1 MDPRHDNLDPDIAT
15 GPEAPPPARDE
26 TAGPPPPLPT
36 RRVVRTG
43 TTPEVPL
50 HSEEG
55 TAAAIAETSPED
67 VSPPGIAHVQTER
80 TRSPDT
86 HAPEDPLRLYQNV
99 RVLGVVS
106 FLTSVGSEM
115 VVPLRLLFLVTVLQT
130 PLALAGLI
138 EGLAAS
144 ASSLMRIVSGRVE
157 QRSGKRKPL
166 MLLGYSLSALARPL
180 LALTSM
186 WQAALGLV
194 LLDRAGRGLRST
206 PRDAVLAA
214 TENAGDRSSA
224 FDYHRGMDT
233 LGALLGPLLAFV
245 VLLLTYDDL
254 RHVFAW
260 TVVPGTLAV
269 LVLVLL
275 FRERRAAPI
284 AGAAPAIM
292 PAPRT
297 AASALGRRFWMFT
310 VISVV
315 FALGGASEAFI
326 FLRVADLGDSVLMV
340 PLVYFGF
347 NLVYALLAAPLGVLS
362 VRFGR
367 LPVLLGGYSIFA
379 LVYLGFA
386 VAVEG
391 WNAWALFLI
400 YGVYAAATE
409 GMGRA
414 FVAGIVTPEVRSTAL
429 AWFGGLVGLAALP
442 ANLVAG
448 WLWSTIGPS
457 ATFTFGAWAGVVA
470 VALTL
475 AWMPWLRS
483 RTAPEAAFTA
493 TADAPVFS

>member
-1 MDPRHDNLDPDIAT
+1 M
-15 GPEAPPPARDE
+15 
-26 TAGPPPPLPT
+26 PPLA
-36 RRVVRTG
+36 
-43 TTPEVPL
+43 
-50 HSEEG
+50 EEG
-55 TAAAIAETSPED
+55 TLATLAETSLDGASTPATPHEQPEAT
-67 VSPPGIAHVQTER
+67 P
-80 TRSPDT
+80 SPDDHT
-86 HAPEDPLRLYQNV
+86 PEDPQRLQRNV

-106 FLTSVGSEM
+106 FLTSLGSEM

-138 EGLAAS
+138 EGLATS
-144 ASSLMRIVSGRVE
+144 ASSLLRIVSGRME
-157 QRSGKRKPL
+157 QRSGRRKPL
-166 MLLGYSLSALARPL
+166 MLLGYSLSTIARPL
-180 LALTSM
+180 LAVTST
-186 WQAALGLV
+186 WQAALGVV

-206 PRDAVLAA
+206 PREAELAA
-214 TENAGDRSSA
+214 TAHAGDRSTA

-233 LGALLGPLLAFV
+233 LGALLGPLVAFV

-260 TVVPGTLAV
+260 TVVPGALAV
-269 LVLVLL
+269 LILVLL
-275 FRERRAAPI
+275 FRERRAAPLPE
-284 AGAAPAIM
+284 AAPTVT
-292 PAPRT
+292 PAPPT

-310 VISVV
+310 AVSIV
-315 FALGGASEAFI
+315 FALGSSSEAFI

-347 NLVYALLAAPLGVLS
+347 NLVYALLAAPLGALS

-367 LPVLLGGYSIFA
+367 LPVLLGGYAIFA

-391 WNAWALFLI
+391 WNAWALFLA

-414 FVAGIVTPEVRSTAL
+414 FVAGIVRPESRSTAL
-429 AWFGGLVGLAALP
+429 AWFGGLVGLTALP
-442 ANLVAG
+442 ANLIAG

-457 ATFTFGAWAGVVA
+457 ATFTFGAWTAL
-470 VALTL
+470 VALALML

-483 RTAPEAAFTA
+483 RTAPEMAFTA
-493 TADAPVFS
+493 APDPTVLSEALTRSLAEHA

>member
-1 MDPRHDNLDPDIAT
+1 
-15 GPEAPPPARDE
+15 
-26 TAGPPPPLPT
+26 
-36 RRVVRTG
+36 
-43 TTPEVPL
+43 
-50 HSEEG
+50 
-55 TAAAIAETSPED
+55 
-67 VSPPGIAHVQTER
+67 
-80 TRSPDT
+80 
-86 HAPEDPLRLYQNV
+86 
-99 RVLGVVS
+99 VS

-115 VVPLRLLFLVTVLQT
+115 VVPVRLLFLVAVLQT

-138 EGLAAS
+138 EGLATS
-144 ASSLMRIVSGRVE
+144 ASSLMRIVSGRLE
-157 QRSGKRKPL
+157 QRSGERKPL
-166 MLLGYSLSALARPL
+166 MLLGYSLSAIVRPL

-186 WQAALGLV
+186 WQAALGVV

-206 PRDAVLAA
+206 PRDALLAA
-214 TENAGDRSSA
+214 TADEDARSRA

-254 RHVFAW
+254 RPVIAW
-260 TVVPGTLAV
+260 TVVPGVMAV
-269 LVLVLL
+269 LILVLL
-275 FRERRAAPI
+275 FREHRAAPL
-284 AGAAPAIM
+284 ADAAPATL

-310 VISVV
+310 AISVV
-315 FALGGASEAFI
+315 FALGSSSEAFI

-347 NLVYALLAAPLGVLS
+347 NLVYALLAAPLDALS

-367 LPVLLGGYSIFA
+367 LPVLLGGYSIFS

-391 WNAWALFLI
+391 WNAWALFLL

-414 FVAGIVTPEVRSTAL
+414 FVAGIVTPEARSTAL

-442 ANLVAG
+442 ANLIAG

-493 TADAPVFS
+493 TPDAPVLS

>member
-1 MDPRHDNLDPDIAT
+1 MDPRHDNLDPEIAT
-15 GPEAPPPARDE
+15 GPEAPPPALDE
-26 TAGPPPPLPT
+26 TPGPPPPLPT

-43 TTPEVPL
+43 TPPEL
-50 HSEEG
+50 HVQAEER
-55 TAAAIAETSPED
+55 TATTIAETSQED
-67 VSPPGIAHVQTER
+67 VSPPATAHVQTEA
-80 TRSPDT
+80 TSPDI
-86 HAPEDPLRLYQNV
+86 HIQEDPGRQQRNV
-99 RVLGVVS
+99 RVLGIVS

-115 VVPLRLLFLVTVLQT
+115 VVPVRLLFLVTVLQT
-130 PLALAGLI
+130 PLILAGLI
-138 EGLAAS
+138 EGLATS
-144 ASSLMRIVSGRVE
+144 ATSLLRIASGRVE

-166 MLLGYSLSALARPL
+166 MLLGYSLSAIARPL
-180 LALTSM
+180 LALTSI

-214 TENAGDRSSA
+214 TADAGDRSGA

-233 LGALLGPLLAFV
+233 WGALLGPLLAFV

-254 RHVFAW
+254 RPVIAW
-260 TVVPGTLAV
+260 TAVPGALAV
-269 LVLVLL
+269 LILLLL
-275 FRERRAAPI
+275 FREHRAAPM
-284 AGAAPAIM
+284 ADAAPAAM

-310 VISVV
+310 AISVV
-315 FALGGASEAFI
+315 FALGSSSEAFI

-347 NLVYALLAAPLGVLS
+347 NLVYALLATPLGALS

-386 VAVEG
+386 VSVEG
-391 WNAWALFLI
+391 WNAWALFLM
-400 YGVYAAATE
+400 YGVYAAAAE

-414 FVAGIVTPEVRSTAL
+414 FVAGIVTPEARGTAL

-442 ANLVAG
+442 ANLIAG
-448 WLWSTIGPS
+448 WLWSTTGPS

-493 TADAPVFS
+493 TPDAPVLS